1 MGEVAAKVLCSDSYA
16 GGVFDLTGPDLL
28 STAEALSA
36 LGHRYAHV
44 DVFEQAAREA
54 MEKSGMP
61 AWLVDALL
69 ELNALI
75 RQGQAATLTSGVR
88 QVLGRSMREWAARL
102 KTAPGTA

>member
-1 MGEVAAKVLCSDSYA
+1 
-16 GGVFDLTGPDLL
+16 
-28 STAEALSA
+28 
-36 LGHRYAHV
+36 
-44 DVFEQAAREA
+44 